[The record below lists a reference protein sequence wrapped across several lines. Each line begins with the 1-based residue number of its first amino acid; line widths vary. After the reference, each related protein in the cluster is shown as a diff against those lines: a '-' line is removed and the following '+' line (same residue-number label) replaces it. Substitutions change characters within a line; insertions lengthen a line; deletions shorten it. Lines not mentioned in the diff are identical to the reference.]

1 MTALSN
7 KGPWSDPVACMRG
20 IEEELRSFRLRRLGS
35 YARPCLYSVR
45 AFTQAL
51 IEGLDVINCCS
62 ITALFSGDVWR
73 KRVWIVFL
81 YMIMN

>member
-35 YARPCLYSVR
+35 YGRPCLYRVKVVH
-45 AFTQAL
+45 QAL
-51 IEGLDVINCCS
+51 IEGLDVVYLLLSDC
-62 ITALFSGDVWR
+62 
-73 KRVWIVFL
+73 IVL
-81 YMIMN
+81 W